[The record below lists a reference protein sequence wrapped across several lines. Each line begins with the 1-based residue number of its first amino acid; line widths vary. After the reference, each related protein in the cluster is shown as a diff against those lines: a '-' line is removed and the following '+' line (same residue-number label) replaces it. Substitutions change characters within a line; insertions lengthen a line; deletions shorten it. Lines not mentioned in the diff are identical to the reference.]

1 MTPFLAEFIGS
12 AIVISFGAGVCAG
25 SSLKSTI
32 SNGSNWLIICLAWGL
47 AVTLGIY
54 AVSDIS
60 GAHLNPTVTIALAI
74 QGSFPWSDVPGYIL
88 AQVLGCFTGACM
100 VVIHYWPHW
109 KVTESPD
116 SIKGVFCTGPAIKAT
131 IPNLI
136 SEIIGTFFLILGLL
150 YIGANEFTQGLKP
163 FAVGGLIVAIGLS
176 FGGTT
181 GFAINPARDF
191 GPRLAHFLLPIPG
204 KGHSDWSYA
213 WIPILGPVI
222 GSIIAVSFYSFIF

>member
-1 MTPFLAEFIGS
+1 MSPFLAEFIGS
-12 AIVISFGAGVCAG
+12 AILIGFGSGVCAG
-25 SSLKSTI
+25 SSLKGTI
-32 SNGSNWLIICLAWGL
+32 SNGSNWLIICIAWGL

-54 AVSDIS
+54 AVGEVS
-60 GAHLNPTVTIALAI
+60 GAHLNPAVTIALAI
-74 QGSFPWSDVPGYIL
+74 TGDFPWSDVPQFML
-88 AQVLGCFTGACM
+88 AQILGCFTGAGI

-109 KVTESPD
+109 KVTESTSD
-116 SIKGVFCTGPAIKAT
+116 IKGVFCTGPAIKAT

-136 SEIIGTFFLILGLL
+136 SEFIGTFFLILGLL

-163 FAVGGLIVAIGLS
+163 FAVGGLIIAIGLS

-204 KGHSDWSYA
+204 KGSSDWSYA
-213 WIPILGPVI
+213 WIPIIGPILG
-222 GSIIAVSFYSFIF
+222 AVLAAFFYSNVF